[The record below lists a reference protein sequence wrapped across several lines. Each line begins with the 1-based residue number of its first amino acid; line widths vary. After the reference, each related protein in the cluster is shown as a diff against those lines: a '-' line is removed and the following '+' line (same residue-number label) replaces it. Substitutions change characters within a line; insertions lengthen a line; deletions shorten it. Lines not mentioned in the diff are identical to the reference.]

1 MGLTEVFDPTVQEV
15 VPKMIDCTITVF
27 KQAMGCWD
35 VFFVVGMSLRWPIPV
50 AYYIT
55 YTMTICRPVI
65 CDMLI
70 LSWFL
75 LGLITGF

>member
-35 VFFVVGMSLRWPIPV
+35 VFFCGWHEFKVADPCCLLYYLYYDYMS
-50 AYYIT
+50 AG
-55 YTMTICRPVI
+55 
-65 CDMLI
+65 DM
-70 LSWFL
+70 
-75 LGLITGF
+75 